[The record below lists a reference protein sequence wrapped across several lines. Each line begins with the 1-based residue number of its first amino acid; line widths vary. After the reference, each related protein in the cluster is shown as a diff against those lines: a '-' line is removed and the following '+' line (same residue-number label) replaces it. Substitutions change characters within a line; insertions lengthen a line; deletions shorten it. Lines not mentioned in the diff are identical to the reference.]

1 MEKPILQVS
10 LQGSDCA
17 TCTKMAGLL
26 DWDLRT
32 CTIER
37 GVNVLIDLRT
47 YTFTRGVNMSAPA
60 AGKIRDDELT
70 GSQLAVK
77 QFYYSV
83 VTSWQDL
90 WRQDYYDIY

>member
-1 MEKPILQVS
+1 MQLVQRWPACLTETSEL
-10 LQGSDCA
+10 A
-17 TCTKMAGLL
+17 LL
-26 DWDLRT
+26 
-32 CTIER
+32 R

-47 YTFTRGVNMSAPA
+47 CTFTRGVNMSAPA

-83 VTSWQDL
+83 VTS
-90 WRQDYYDIY
+90 